1 MNKKVLI
8 VDDEKG
14 LLKVISLALSG
25 EGFQTVECD
34 SGKGAISL
42 IENENFDIVVSD
54 IKMPGKSGLDV
65 LEIVKKY
72 SPNTGF
78 ILLTAYASIES
89 AVQALRFGADDYLM
103 KPFDVNEL
111 VTRVRKVIEKYSLQR
126 EAQYFR
132 NLFFDGNKKIIGL
145 DTGLCTI
152 IEKLKKIAPTDIT
165 ITLFGETGTGK
176 EMIAKLIHQWSPRR
190 NKPMVTV
197 NCAAIPETLL
207 ESELFGHKKGS
218 FTSAHAD
225 KDGLFKIADG
235 GTLFL
240 DEIGEIPLST
250 QVKVLRALQEKE
262 ITPIG
267 SSSTQKIDV
276 RIIAATNRDLKKLV
290 EANNFREDL
299 YYRINVVS
307 IEIPPLRKRRE
318 DILPLAEFFVGYFSR
333 KHGLKRKLSSKSEK
347 LLLSKMWKGNVR
359 ELENLIEKA
368 VILSD
373 EETINLE
380 KFGEEPEKERFSS
393 NTLDN
398 MEREAVIKTLE
409 LCKGNKKRT
418 AKILGIDLS
427 TLYRKMKKYG
437 VY

>member
-1 MNKKVLI
+1 MNKKILI

-14 LLKVISLALSG
+14 LLKVISMALSQ

-34 SGKGAISL
+34 SGSSAISM
-42 IENENFDIVVSD
+42 IENENFDIVISD
-54 IKMPGKSGLDV
+54 IKMPKKSGIDV
-65 LEIVKKY
+65 LEVVKKN

-103 KPFDVNEL
+103 KPFDVSEL
-111 VTRVRKVIEKYSLQR
+111 IARVRKTIEKYSIQR

-145 DTGLCTI
+145 DSGLFSI
-152 IEKLKKIAPTDIT
+152 IEKLKKVAPTDVT
-165 ITLFGETGTGK
+165 ITLSGETGTGK
-176 EMIAKLIHQWSPRR
+176 EMIAKLIHQWSVRR

-240 DEIGEIPLST
+240 DEIGEIPVST
-250 QVKVLRALQEKE
+250 QVKVLRAIQEKE
-262 ITPIG
+262 INPIG
-267 SSSTQKIDV
+267 STSSLKIDV
-276 RIIAATNRDLKKLV
+276 RIIAATNRDLKKLLD
-290 EANNFREDL
+290 AKKFREDL

-307 IEIPPLRKRRE
+307 VEIPPLRSRRE
-318 DILPLAEFFVGYFSR
+318 DIIPIAEYFVGYFSR
-333 KHGLKRKLSSKSEK
+333 KHGLKRKLSSESQRF
-347 LLLSKMWKGNVR
+347 LLSKPWKGNIR
-359 ELENLIEKA
+359 ELENFIEKA

-373 EETINLE
+373 GETLNLGDFSEETGNE
-380 KFGEEPEKERFSS
+380 NYGFGS
-393 NTLDN
+393 LDDI
-398 MEREAVIKTLE
+398 EREVIQKTLK
-409 LCKGNKKRT
+409 LCKDNKNRT
-418 AKILGIDLS
+418 AIVLGIDVS

-437 VY
+437 FD

>member
-42 IENENFDIVVSD
+42 IENENFDIVISD

-126 EAQYFR
+126 ETHYFR

-145 DTGLCTI
+145 DSGLFSI
-152 IEKLKKIAPTDIT
+152 IEKLKKIAPTDVT

-240 DEIGEIPLST
+240 DEIGEIPLLT

-262 ITPIG
+262 ISPIG

-290 EANNFREDL
+290 EAKNFREDL

-318 DILPLAEFFVGYFSR
+318 DIVPLAEFFVGYFSR

-380 KFGEEPEKERFSS
+380 KFREEPEKEKFSS
-393 NTLDN
+393 STLEN

-409 LCKGNKKRT
+409 LCKGNKNRT